1 MSEISRISARL
12 GSKVSIFYSLEV
24 SSLVLDHERKMHT
37 YLSKLKQI
45 KLANNKQDYLASV
58 AVFKQVHTRSTLRKL
73 TELKD

>member
-1 MSEISRISARL
+1 MSEISL

-58 AVFKQVHTRSTLRKL
+58 AIFKQVHARSTLRKL